1 MQTPAVVKS
10 SYAGA
15 SSSTGVF
22 YLDRRNF
29 YLKPNQF
36 AELFPNVSPFITYT
50 MKANFRS
57 GLQDPVFKLFEH
69 RAPWERQTLT
79 VSIGQTIAA
88 AATGAAAECTAITFD
103 AAVGLNHS
111 GTSTPVIDGSYLGL
125 QFEVWDSTGATKRGV
140 CILTDDSSS
149 TTAKFKN
156 LGKTAFTV
164 IADDIFVCIGHA
176 GEEGVVAPEAWADEL
191 QVVWNQA
198 QIFRTPIEITG
209 SLAQQSLKGA
219 SKELARLRAD
229 KMAEH
234 KIQMEKAFLFGAS
247 PLGTNL
253 SQDSTDTFTDLDKL
267 VSVSGVSD
275 SSKIIR
281 TTVGL
286 VRALELYGASSG
298 DYQSVFNFSSASSSY
313 DDLVDSL
320 EKVFQYVPMSGQK
333 DSFLGSGALGFWS
346 KRAMEKNSG
355 WVVNVNTESKN
366 VAGQNVRT
374 LVTPHGDL
382 NLILTHSMKYE
393 HKNQMVMVD
402 KNNIEYVQYRPSQF
416 RANIKTDNAY
426 DGVKDEYFSD
436 AGLGITNIKA
446 HQLINITG

>member
-1 MQTPAVVKS
+1 MVLASTPKT

-15 SSSTGVF
+15 TSSTGVF
-22 YLDRRNF
+22 YTDRRNF

-36 AELFPNVSPFITYT
+36 AELFSNVAPFITYT
-50 MKANFRS
+50 MKANFRT

-69 RAPWERQTLT
+69 KAPWERQVLT
-79 VSIGQTIAA
+79 TTTAATIAA
-88 AATGAAAECTAITFD
+88 AATGAAAQSGALTFS
-103 AAVGLNHS
+103 AASGLGVSS
-111 GTSTPVIDGSYLGL
+111 GTTPYIDGSYLGL
-125 QFEVWDSTGATKRGV
+125 MFEVWDSTGKTKRGV
-140 CILTDDSSS
+140 VILDEDTSS

-156 LGKTAFTV
+156 LGTTAITTV
-164 IADDIFVCIGHA
+164 SGDLFVCIGNA
-176 GEEGVVAPEAWADEL
+176 REEGVVSPEAWADEL
-191 QVVWNQA
+191 SVVWNQA

-209 SLAQQSLKGA
+209 SLAQASLKGA
-219 SKELARLRAD
+219 NKELARLRAD

-234 KIQMEKAFLFGAS
+234 KIQMEKAFLFGES

-253 SQDSTDTFTDLDKL
+253 SGADTFTDLDKL
-267 VSVSGVSD
+267 VSTSGVSD
-275 SSKIIR
+275 SSKVIR

-298 DYQSVFNFSSASSSY
+298 AYQSVFNFASASASY
-313 DDLVDSL
+313 DELVDAL
-320 EKVFQYVPMSGQK
+320 EVVFQYVPISGSK
-333 DSFLGSGALGFWS
+333 DSFIGAGALGFWS

-355 WVVNVNTESKN
+355 WVINVNTDNKN

-374 LVTPHGDL
+374 LVTPHGDI

-402 KNNIEYVQYRPSQF
+402 KNNLEYVQYRPSEF

-446 HQLINITG
+446 HQLINIV